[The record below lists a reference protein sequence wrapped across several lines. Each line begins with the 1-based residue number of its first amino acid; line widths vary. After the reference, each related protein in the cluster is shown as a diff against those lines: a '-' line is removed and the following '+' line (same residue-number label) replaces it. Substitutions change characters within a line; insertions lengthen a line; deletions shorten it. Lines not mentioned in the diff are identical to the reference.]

1 MSVLTN
7 LLKCYEYCENED
19 LVDVHNG
26 EDTVLLPLYHSNI
39 KAVKKNILKVTLDEN
54 GGLLSADFAA
64 DGEVHFFPITE
75 DSVARSGKIP
85 PPHPLEDKMQY
96 CISRISSGDKFKAYI
111 EEFDKF
117 YSYVVNPEVK
127 LFLSSIKTFLLNE
140 KNYEMILSKL
150 PFRDIVEKEKG
161 KIEYTGENGE
171 RKEHDFN
178 KKKNETFLCFEV
190 KCNNG
195 KYLKVDT
202 FHNLHEEFIRYIDE
216 IPKSKSNQETR
227 NGNSNQRC
235 NISGN
240 NETITDKH
248 RGIKGNPK
256 IISIKKV
263 KKENYF
269 GRFNAISDI
278 IRVGRKSSEK
288 IHLMLKFLLENKNS
302 NIKLAGELYLVNWF
316 SGDIKNSIE
325 FDLTDNETDD
335 DDYMEDD
342 KQSPVSEKN
351 LLINRAFTR
360 GTKRLNRKD
369 EYYLMLIDKSSDGR
383 ISIRYYKEMPNSQ
396 LIDNLEA
403 WEEKCIWEK
412 KNFEKNLYYPW
423 VPTLKKILFA
433 AYGIEK
439 DGELIMRDK
448 GKKKE
453 DKEGFSKAQFQK
465 LVIALLEGRSVPS
478 NIKNAL
484 AQNIRNRQRYSKT
497 WNEVLNVSLAIL
509 SEGKKEDNEM
519 REKDCQTRSYLF
531 GRLLSVYD
539 KLENDVL
546 WDKNKKQGS
555 DKWSDIRATNA
566 ERYWNAFANKPDTT
580 MGMLERSTKYC
591 VEYMKSNGL
600 SGFLKKIEEAKG
612 EILELLDT
620 EENRKYKNTQLDN
633 DFIFGYYAQRKEF
646 FTKKEKEVKEED
658 NE

>member
-1 MSVLTN
+1 MS
-7 LLKCYEYCENED
+7 
-19 LVDVHNG
+19 
-26 EDTVLLPLYHSNI
+26 
-39 KAVKKNILKVTLDEN
+39 
-54 GGLLSADFAA
+54 
-64 DGEVHFFPITE
+64 
-75 DSVARSGKIP
+75 
-85 PPHPLEDKMQY
+85 
-96 CISRISSGDKFKAYI
+96 
-111 EEFDKF
+111 
-117 YSYVVNPEVK
+117 
-127 LFLSSIKTFLLNE
+127 
-140 KNYEMILSKL
+140 
-150 PFRDIVEKEKG
+150 
-161 KIEYTGENGE
+161 
-171 RKEHDFN
+171 
-178 KKKNETFLCFEV
+178 
-190 KCNNG
+190 
-195 KYLKVDT
+195 
-202 FHNLHEEFIRYIDE
+202 
-216 IPKSKSNQETR
+216 
-227 NGNSNQRC
+227 
-235 NISGN
+235 
-240 NETITDKH
+240 
-248 RGIKGNPK
+248 K
-256 IISIKKV
+256 IISAKTL

-269 GRFNAISDI
+269 GRFNKIEDI

-351 LLINRAFTR
+351 QLINKAFTR
-360 GTKRLNRKD
+360 GAKKLNSKD
-369 EYYLMLIDKSSDGR
+369 EYYLMLIDKSNDGR

-396 LIDNLEA
+396 LVCNLDA
-403 WEEKCIWEK
+403 WQKKCIWEK
-412 KNFEKNLYYPW
+412 KNFKNLYYPW
-423 VPTLKKILFA
+423 VPTLKKILLA

-439 DGELIMRDK
+439 DGELITRDK
-448 GKKKE
+448 GKKE
-453 DKEGFSKAQFQK
+453 NKEGFSKAQFQK

-484 AQNIRNRQRYSKT
+484 AQNIRNRQRYDKT
-497 WNEVLNVSLAIL
+497 WNDVLTVSLAIF

-620 EENRKYKNTQLDN
+620 RKYKINTQLDN

-646 FTKKEKEVKEED
+646 FTKKEKEVKEKD

>member
-7 LLKCYEYCENED
+7 LLRCYEYCENEG

-26 EDTVLLPLYHSNI
+26 RDTVLLPVYHQSI
-39 KAVKKNILKVTLDEN
+39 MAKKNNILKLTLDEI
-54 GGLLSADFAA
+54 GTLLSADFAV
-64 DGEVHFFPITE
+64 DDEVYIFPITE

-96 CISRISSGDKFKAYI
+96 CISKIADNKKFEAYKK
-111 EEFDKF
+111 EFDKF

-140 KNYEMILSKL
+140 KNYEMLLSKL

-161 KIEYTGENGE
+161 KIEYTGEKG
-171 RKEHDFN
+171 
-178 KKKNETFLCFEV
+178 KKKKHNFKDTFLCFEV

-216 IPKSKSNQETR
+216 ISKL
-227 NGNSNQRC
+227 NGNQGTC

-240 NETITDKH
+240 NEIITDKH
-248 RGIKGNPK
+248 RGLKGMSK
-256 IISIKKV
+256 IISAKTL

-269 GRFNAISDI
+269 GRFNKIEDI

-351 LLINRAFTR
+351 QLINKAFTR
-360 GTKRLNRKD
+360 GAKKLNSKD
-369 EYYLMLIDKSSDGR
+369 EYYLMLIDKSNDGR

-396 LIDNLEA
+396 LVCNLDA
-403 WEEKCIWEK
+403 WQKKCIWEK
-412 KNFEKNLYYPW
+412 KNFKKNLYYPW
-423 VPTLKKILFA
+423 VPTLKKILLA

-439 DGELIMRDK
+439 DGELITRDK
-448 GKKKE
+448 GKKE
-453 DKEGFSKAQFQK
+453 NKEGFSKAQFQK

-484 AQNIRNRQRYSKT
+484 AQNIRNRQRYDKT
-497 WNEVLNVSLAIL
+497 WNDVLTVSLAIF

-600 SGFLKKIEEAKG
+600 SGFLKKIEEDKG

-620 EENRKYKNTQLDN
+620 RKYKINTQLDN

-646 FTKKEKEVKEED
+646 FTKKEKEVKEKD